1 MVLNRYERCKG
12 KAKTMGFEF
21 GDSVLWQ
28 RKPSG
33 GHLGKLTCLWEDGIY
48 LGVKAGTGEIIVG
61 N

>member
-1 MVLNRYERCKG
+1 MNRYERCKG
-12 KAKTMGFEF
+12 KAKTMGLEF

-33 GHLGKLTCLWEDGIY
+33 GQLGKLTCLWEDGIY